1 MMATT
6 MITHTNPTP
15 NVMDYSKAVKGQATQ
30 EEKDTETAL
39 KESLTLEYAQQ
50 MRVRGTEDEQIK
62 QAIQTQKKT

>member
-15 NVMDYSKAVKGQATQ
+15 NVMEYSRAVKGQETQ
-30 EEKDTETAL
+30 EEKDTEIAI
-39 KESLTLEYAQQ
+39 KNSLTLEYTRQ
-50 MRVRGTEDEQIK
+50 MRVRDPEDEQIK